1 MERELTEVYCGNA
14 HGKTTVAMGQS
25 LKACLQGKS
34 VIIIQFLKGK
44 ERSALDFLE
53 DLDNMDM
60 KIFRFEKKD
69 VCYEELSEQ
78 EKEDE
83 RRNILNGLNFARKV
97 IATCECD
104 FLVLDEILG
113 LVDNGIA
120 SSEAIAEILKM
131 KDASMHIVMT
141 GNVFPEELRECVDV
155 VTTLST
161 DSDHAYEK

>member
-14 HGKTTVAMGQS
+14 RGKTTLAIGQS
-25 LKACLQGKS
+25 LKASLQGKS

-53 DLDNMDM
+53 ELDNLDM
-60 KIFRFEKKD
+60 KIFRFEKKEIYYD
-69 VCYEELSEQ
+69 ELSEQ

-97 IATCECD
+97 IATCERD
-104 FLVLDEILG
+104 YLVLDEILG

-120 SSEAIAEILKM
+120 SCDAIIEILKM

-141 GNVFPEELRECVDV
+141 GHLFPEALKDYVDSI
-155 VTTLST
+155 TMLTT
-161 DSDHAYEK
+161 DSEHAVEI

>member
-14 HGKTTVAMGQS
+14 RGKTTLAIGQS
-25 LKACLQGKS
+25 LKASIQGKS

-53 DLDNMDM
+53 DLDNLDL

-69 VCYEELSEQ
+69 NYYVELSEQ

-113 LVDNGIA
+113 LVDYGIA
-120 SSEAIAEILKM
+120 SSEAIAEILKL

-141 GNVFPEELRECVDV
+141 GNVFPEDLKEYVDS
-155 VTTLST
+155 VTMLTT
-161 DSDHAYEK
+161 DSEFVCEK